1 MIHKNIKTGLFGG
14 SLILLIT
21 INLFNA
27 LNYFFHF
34 AMVRMLNSV
43 DYGTLVALMSILYIF
58 NVSTE
63 SIQIIITKY
72 ISNEKSR
79 GKIKNI
85 IKKSLKKGSVVSVF
99 LFLIFL
105 VISVFISNF
114 LRIEYFLVALTG
126 TIIFSVI
133 LLPINRG
140 ALQGEKKFK
149 ALGVNMALEGLIK
162 ISLAIFL
169 VYLGWKV
176 YGAILAVFLGTF
188 LAFIL
193 SFANLKDIFRSK
205 EEKSDTSG
213 IYSYSLPVFVVMV
226 TIVTFYSLDVILA
239 KRFFPGELA
248 GQYAIASTLAKIIF
262 FGTMPISKAM
272 FPISSRESL
281 NEKPSK
287 HILWKSIFILGVLF
301 MWLAKKLHV

>member
-34 AMVRMLNSV
+34 AMVRILNSV

-105 VISVFISNF
+105 VISVFI
-114 LRIEYFLVALTG
+114 
-126 TIIFSVI
+126 
-133 LLPINRG
+133 
-140 ALQGEKKFK
+140 
-149 ALGVNMALEGLIK
+149 
-162 ISLAIFL
+162 
-169 VYLGWKV
+169 
-176 YGAILAVFLGTF
+176 
-188 LAFIL
+188 
-193 SFANLKDIFRSK
+193 
-205 EEKSDTSG
+205 
-213 IYSYSLPVFVVMV
+213 
-226 TIVTFYSLDVILA
+226 
-239 KRFFPGELA
+239 
-248 GQYAIASTLAKIIF
+248 
-262 FGTMPISKAM
+262 
-272 FPISSRESL
+272 
-281 NEKPSK
+281 
-287 HILWKSIFILGVLF
+287 
-301 MWLAKKLHV
+301 